1 VDVPDLD
8 RLPAWAR
15 DLLRDAR
22 VGHLGLLDDR
32 DRPRVLP
39 VTFALEGGALYSAVD
54 DKPKRVAPAEL
65 ARLRYLRRNPAASLT
80 VDRYDDDWSRLAWVQ
95 ALCRSELVEA
105 NGAPAAIEA
114 LREKYEP
121 YRESAP
127 PGPLIRLVPDQ
138 LLFWS
143 AAS

>member
-1 VDVPDLD
+1 VRVPDVD

-54 DKPKRVAPAEL
+54 DKPKRVAPAKL

-95 ALCRSELVEA
+95 VICRSELVEA
-105 NGAPAAIEA
+105 KSAPAAIEA

-121 YRESAP
+121 YRGAAP
-127 PGPLIRLVPDQ
+127 AGPLIRLIPTQ

-143 AAS
+143 AS